1 MMNLVKTG
9 PTALCLILFI
19 AGCGP
24 KPGPPPI
31 VPGPPLVRLQESA
44 EPRLK
49 GRTNAHLADWALEL
63 RGALRQANSDKAALR
78 AWLEARPPDGD

>member
-1 MMNLVKTG
+1 MMNLVKPG

-24 KPGPPPI
+24 KPGPPPP
-31 VPGPPLVRLQESA
+31 VFHPPTVLLQEVS
-44 EPRLK
+44 EPRLR

-78 AWLEARPPDGD
+78 RWQADRRPDGD

>member
-1 MMNLVKTG
+1 MISLVKPG

-19 AGCGP
+19 VGCGH
-24 KPGPPPI
+24 KPGLAPP
-31 VPGPPLVRLQESA
+31 VAGPPAVLLQDIA

-63 RGALRQANSDKAALR
+63 RQALRLANADKAALR
-78 AWLEARPPDGD
+78 SWSEIRPLDSQ